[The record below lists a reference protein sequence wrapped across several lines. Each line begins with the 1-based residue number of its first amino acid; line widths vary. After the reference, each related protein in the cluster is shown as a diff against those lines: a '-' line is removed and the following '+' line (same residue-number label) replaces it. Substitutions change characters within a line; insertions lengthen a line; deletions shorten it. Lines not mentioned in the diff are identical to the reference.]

1 MTEAASPV
9 VLAPRLPLYRR
20 IRKSLTRTGRRPIEA
35 LERWLGRKSLIGDHE
50 VFDSAVFPW
59 VAKLEADWLTIRR
72 ELDGV
77 LAERARLPN
86 LQDISATQMSLTRDD
101 GWKTFIFH
109 AYGYVSD
116 ENCRRCP
123 ETARLLSTIPN
134 LEVAF
139 FSILSPGKHIPAH
152 KGVYKGL
159 VRAHLGLIVPEP
171 NKKVRMQVGQSM
183 IHWHEGK
190 CVVFDDTYRHEVWNE
205 TDGWRVV
212 LLIDVHRPFPPAV
225 AALNRALLRLIR
237 LTPFLTES
245 KKKHRKWEK
254 GFYSRKGLERA
265 RSA

>member
-1 MTEAASPV
+1 MTETALPAAP
-9 VLAPRLPLYRR
+9 APRLPLAKR
-20 IRKSLTRTGRRPIEA
+20 IRKSIARTGRRPIEA
-35 LERWLGRKSLIGDHE
+35 LERWFGRASLIGDRE
-50 VFDSAVFPW
+50 VFDSALFPW
-59 VAKLEADWLTIRR
+59 VARLEAEWRTIRR

-77 LAERARLPN
+77 LAERERLPN
-86 LQDISATQMSLTRDD
+86 LQDISPTQMSITRDD

-152 KGVYKGL
+152 KGMYKGL
-159 VRAHLGLIVPEP
+159 IRTHLGLIVPEP
-171 NKKVRMQVGQSM
+171 NEKVRMQVGQSM
-183 IHWHEGK
+183 IHWREGE

-212 LLIDVHRPFPPAV
+212 LLIDVQRPFPPVIAF
-225 AALNRALLRLIR
+225 LNRALLRLIR
-237 LTPFLTES
+237 LTPFLTDS
-245 KKKHRKWEK
+245 KKKHRAWEK
-254 GFYSRKGLERA
+254 GFYGQGPKRA
-265 RSA
+265 RAA